1 MKATC
6 TRLKKGEMWQ
16 EDEYG
21 TMCQVGKGKSYWNKG
36 QGKGGKSTWQSTIG
50 KEKDSGMQK
59 AKEKGSKAIVII
71 AVKQDI
77 LPDCAPT
84 ATLKGG
90 HHMEKLLETSI
101 RSKRGP
107 SMETVT
113 RVEQKDTK
121 PTSAQKEKAMANH
134 TTAATVEKAGKEVKE
149 AGTMKYQAPPQTGKG
164 EKLAY

>member
-1 MKATC
+1 MEQCVRLAKEKVTGTKA
-6 TRLKKGEMWQ
+6 RVKAAKAH
-16 EDEYG
+16 
-21 TMCQVGKGKSYWNKG
+21 GKA
-36 QGKGGKSTWQSTIG
+36 TIG

-77 LPDCAPT
+77 LPDYAPT
-84 ATLKGG
+84 ATWKGG

-134 TTAATVEKAGKEVKE
+134 TAAVTVEKAGKEVKE
-149 AGTMKYQAPPQTGKG
+149 AGTTKYQAPPQTGKG